1 MKIRKVLF
9 IVAFLLAFSVL
20 LSPFSYAQ
28 DYSFAV
34 PSNYSDVYINQDGSV
49 TIAYAITFSN
59 DPGAVPIEI
68 VDIGLPTDNYDISTA
83 KAWIDN
89 TSITEIYKSTVVDT
103 GVEVHL
109 GALSI
114 PPGQT
119 KTLNFQID
127 NPHMVYTDDEKQG
140 YASMEFSPTWFDPN
154 STSGTTDVAVN
165 IHFPPGVQP
174 GETIYHYSRKF
185 DNTSQDKDG
194 RIVFTFREPSG
205 SPSSQYTYGVSFPAK
220 YVATVFEPYRP
231 SFAAKVVEFFVNHI
245 FLFFFL
251 GIAGLVIL
259 NLFRQRRRKMDYM
272 PANVAIEGVGIKRG
286 LTAPEAA
293 LLTDTPLNKVVTM
306 ILFGLLKKGIV
317 RVETT
322 PTPKVFKLDGAATES
337 LKTYEKDFLAC
348 VKSDGTLETKDL
360 KTALVTMI
368 KETDKTLKGFSRAET
383 TDYYRAIVDLA
394 WKHVTAANTP
404 ELLGKE
410 WDDKLEWMMM
420 DKDYGEK
427 MEDTFE
433 GRDVLMPRWYGNYY
447 GPSTARPSTVGTGG
461 KFEMPGAKLANE
473 MVTSVENFS
482 GKLITNV
489 ESFVTGVS
497 RVTNPPPQTSSGRSS
512 GGGGGG
518 CACACACAGCACACA
533 GGGR

>member
-1 MKIRKVLF
+1 MNIKRAVS
-9 IVAFLLAFSVL
+9 VAAL
-20 LSPFSYAQ
+20 LSAVFIFLPVYSHAQTYYFS
-28 DYSFAV
+28 V

-49 TIAYAITFSN
+49 TISYAITFAN
-59 DPGAVPIEI
+59 DSGASPIDV
-68 VDIGLPTDNYDISTA
+68 VDIGLPNDYYDLSTA
-83 KAWIDN
+83 KAWIGSN
-89 TSITEIYKSTVVDT
+89 TPITEIYKSTYIDT
-103 GVEVHL
+103 GVEVRL
-109 GALSI
+109 GAQSI
-114 PPGQT
+114 PPGRT
-119 KTLNFQID
+119 GTLYFQIT
-127 NPHMVYTDDEKQG
+127 NPHMVYTDDEKKD
-140 YASMEFSPTWFDPN
+140 YASVEFSPTWYGSDY
-154 STSGTTDVAVN
+154 TYGTTDLMVN
-165 IHFPPGVQP
+165 FHFPASVGPE
-174 GETIYHYSRKF
+174 ETIYHNRQY
-185 DNTSQDKDG
+185 DDYTYDKDG

-205 SPSSQYTYGVSFPAK
+205 SPSSQYLYGVSFPAK
-220 YVATVFEPYRP
+220 YVTTVFEPYRP
-231 SFAAKVVEFFVNHI
+231 SFIVKMFSFFFDHL

-251 GIAGLVIL
+251 GMIGIVVL
-259 NLFRQRRRKMDYM
+259 NIFRQRQRKMKYM

-322 PTPKVFKLDGAATES
+322 PAPKVFKLDGVGTEP
-337 LKTYEKDFLAC
+337 LRPYEKDFLAC
-348 VKSDGTLETKDL
+348 VKADGTLETKDL

-368 KETDKTLKGFSRAET
+368 KETDKALKGFSRTET

-404 ELLGKE
+404 ELLGQE
-410 WDDKLEWMMM
+410 WDSKLEWMMM
-420 DKDYGEK
+420 DKDYNKK
-427 MEDTFE
+427 MEDTFD
-433 GRDVLMPRWYGNYY
+433 GRDVVMPRWYGNY
-447 GPSTARPSTVGTGG
+447 GPSTARPSMAGTGG

-473 MVTSVENFS
+473 MVSSVEGFS